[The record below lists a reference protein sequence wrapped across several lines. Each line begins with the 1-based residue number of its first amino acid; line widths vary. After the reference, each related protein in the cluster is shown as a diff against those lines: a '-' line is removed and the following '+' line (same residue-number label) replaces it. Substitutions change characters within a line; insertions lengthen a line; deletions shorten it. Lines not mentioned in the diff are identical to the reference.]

1 MLKMNPLNKDD
12 IKSLQKF
19 VSKDFVKDDET
30 SLIPNN
36 DFEKLEEFKKYLIEK
51 LTDMIDN
58 NFNLLVNTLYRIDIS
73 EQKLSELF
81 SAKNRENIPEKL
93 ADMIIERQLQKIQF
107 RKQYREGKL

>member
-1 MLKMNPLNKDD
+1 MLKMNSLNNED

-19 VSKDFVKDDET
+19 VSKDFVKDDDS

-51 LTDMIDN
+51 LKDMLDN

-81 SAKNRENIPEKL
+81 SGKNRENIPEKL
-93 ADMIIERQLQKIQF
+93 AEMIIERQLQKIQF

>member
-1 MLKMNPLNKDD
+1 MLKMNSLNKDD

-19 VSKDFVKDDET
+19 VSKDFVKDDDT

-73 EQKLSELF
+73 EQKLAELF
-81 SAKNRENIPEKL
+81 GGKNRENIPEKL